1 MQIILSNL
9 GKKYNREWI
18 FKGIDKSVETGKPI
32 AITGPNGSGKS
43 TLMLIISGWTI
54 PSTGNISYINSDS
67 LIPEDKIFREIDFVA
82 PYTELIEEL
91 TLEEFL
97 AFHFNFKTLQSGLTI
112 EDVIQRANLN
122 RERKKYIR
130 NFSSGMKQRL
140 KLALGFYSSC
150 PVLLLDE
157 PTTNLDNLNKKWYAE
172 IIKNNYGSKIII
184 IASNNPEEYNFASDF
199 IEMADFK

>member
-1 MQIILSNL
+1 MQIILDNL

-18 FKGIDKSVETGKPI
+18 FKGINKSVKTGEPI

-43 TLMLIISGWTI
+43 TLLLIISCWTI
-54 PSTGNISYINSDS
+54 PSFGKISYMKNENR
-67 LIPEDKIFREIDFVA
+67 IPDDEIYQYIDFVA

-97 AFHFNFKTLQSGLTI
+97 AFHFKFKSLQPGLSF
-112 EDVIQRANLN
+112 DNVIQKTHLN
-122 RERKKYIR
+122 KEKGKFIR

-157 PTTNLDNLNKKWYAE
+157 PTTNLDEYNKKWYHEE
-172 IIKNNYGSKIII
+172 IRNVSKNKILIL
-184 IASNNPEEYNFASDF
+184 ASNQPDEYNFAVDSIKMKDY
-199 IEMADFK
+199 K

>member
-1 MQIILSNL
+1 MQIVLEELS
-9 GKKYNREWI
+9 KKYNREWI
-18 FKGIDKSVETGKPI
+18 FRGINKSVKTGNPI

-54 PSTGNISYINSDS
+54 PSSGNISYYKNDS
-67 LIPEDKIFREIDFVA
+67 RIRDDEIYRYIDFVA

-97 AFHFNFKTLQSGLTI
+97 NFHFKFKSLQFELTI
-112 EDVIQRANLN
+112 EDIIQKANLDI
-122 RERKKYIR
+122 ERRKYIR

-157 PTTNLDNLNKKWYAE
+157 PTTNLDNYNKNWYFDE
-172 IIKNNYGSKIII
+172 IKTVFENKIVI
-184 IASNNPEEYNFASDF
+184 IASNQPEEYNFAVDF
-199 IEMADFK
+199 IKIKDYK

>member
-1 MQIILSNL
+1 MQIILENL
-9 GKKYNREWI
+9 SKKYNREWI
-18 FKGIDKSVETGKPI
+18 FRGINKSAITGKPL

-54 PSTGNISYINSDS
+54 PTSGKISYLQNDS
-67 LIPEDKIFREIDFVA
+67 RILDDEIYREIDFIA

-97 AFHFNFKTLQSGLTI
+97 KFHFKFKSLLSEITI
-112 EDVIQRANLN
+112 EDIIRRANLN
-122 RERKKYIR
+122 RDRRKYIR
-130 NFSSGMKQRL
+130 YFSSGMKQRL

-157 PTTNLDNLNKKWYAE
+157 PTTNLDDYNKKWYFEE
-172 IIKNNYGSKIII
+172 IKGIFGNKIII
-184 IASNNPEEYNFASDF
+184 IASNQPEEYTFAVDF
-199 IEMADFK
+199 VKIEDYK

>member
-1 MQIILSNL
+1 MQIVLEELS
-9 GKKYNREWI
+9 KKYNREWI
-18 FKGIDKSVETGKPI
+18 FRGINKSVKTGNPI

-43 TLMLIISGWTI
+43 TLILIISGWTI
-54 PSTGNISYINSDS
+54 PSSGMISYYKNDS
-67 LIPEDKIFREIDFVA
+67 RIRDDEIYRDIDFVA

-97 AFHFNFKTLQSGLTI
+97 NFHFKFKSLQFELTI
-112 EDVIQRANLN
+112 EDIIQKANLDK
-122 RERKKYIR
+122 ERRKYIR

-157 PTTNLDNLNKKWYAE
+157 PTTNLDNYNKNWYFEE
-172 IIKNNYGSKIII
+172 IKTVFENKILI
-184 IASNNPEEYNFASDF
+184 IASNQPEEYNFAVDF
-199 IEMADFK
+199 IKIIDYK